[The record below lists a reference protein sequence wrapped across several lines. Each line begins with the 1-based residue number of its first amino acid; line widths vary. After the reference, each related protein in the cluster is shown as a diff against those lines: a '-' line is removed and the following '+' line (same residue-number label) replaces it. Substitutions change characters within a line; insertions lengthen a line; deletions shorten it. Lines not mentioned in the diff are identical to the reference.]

1 MVSDGKFIMISMFGR
16 LRCAGLVEFG
26 GLTASRSS
34 KPFKLLEKKVQEL
47 FPELTYSHVKR
58 WMGHRPSTSDS
69 LPVIG
74 VSPNASNVWLAYGHQ
89 HIGLTAGPKTGKIIA
104 EMILSNNINQDTSP
118 FSASRNGK
126 II

>member
-1 MVSDGKFIMISMFGR
+1 
-16 LRCAGLVEFG
+16 
-26 GLTASRSS
+26 
-34 KPFKLLEKKVQEL
+34 
-47 FPELTYSHVKR
+47 
-58 WMGHRPSTSDS
+58 MGHRPSTSDS